1 MPTVAIVD
9 DHRLLAETL
18 RATLA
23 ERGIEAVAVPTIE
36 RSAMLTELLSLHAAL
51 VLLDLDLG
59 PAGDGTELVAP
70 LVRAGI
76 KVLVVTGVI
85 ERVRVALALE
95 QGALGYQSKTE
106 GFDALLAATA
116 VALVATAPLDPAG
129 RRQLLGELAVWRAEQ
144 ARGNKPFT
152 RLTERER
159 DVLSALADGHSV
171 TDIAHDWVVSDA
183 TVRTH
188 VRGLLGKLGVRS
200 QLGAVALA
208 LRNGWLAGRGGSAGP
223 G

>member
-9 DHRLLAETL
+9 DHRLLAEAL

-23 ERGIEAVAVPTIE
+23 ERGIEAVAVPTVE
-36 RSAMLTELLSLHAAL
+36 RSAMLSDLLSLRATL

-95 QGALGYQSKTE
+95 QGALGYQPKTE

-200 QLGAVALA
+200 QLSAVALA
-208 LRNGWLAGRGGSAGP
+208 LRNGWLAGRTGSAGP